1 MASPELLKK
10 RRNYTRN
17 VLQTRLTAIMRCN
30 LWRVTMSTR
39 AIIYLNKLTGGKSVK
54 ESRGI
59 QALRNAGYKL
69 TSPRLTIL
77 DILEQSGGHVTS
89 AELLLRVEQRDA
101 SIGRASVFRTLE
113 LMIKLGIVW
122 TSVQGGSTVH
132 YMLMPGGH
140 HHHIVCTNCDKL
152 IEFEDC
158 RLDTLISSLEHAYG
172 VQVEGH
178 LLELYGIC
186 QDCQNAK
193 QDGKHNHPDGD
204 TQPG

>member
-1 MASPELLKK
+1 M
-10 RRNYTRN
+10 
-17 VLQTRLTAIMRCN
+17 
-30 LWRVTMSTR
+30 
-39 AIIYLNKLTGGKSVK
+39 GGK
-54 ESRGI
+54 ESRSI

-69 TSPRLTIL
+69 TGPRLTIL
-77 DILEQSGGHVTS
+77 EILEQSGGHITS
-89 AELLLRVEQRDA
+89 AELLSRVEERNP

-140 HHHIVCTNCDKL
+140 HHHIICTNCDKL

-158 RLDTLISSLEHAYG
+158 RLGTLINSLEAEYG
-172 VQVEGH
+172 VQVDGH

-186 QDCQNAK
+186 QDCRDAK
-193 QDGKHNHPDGD
+193 QNHAEPDAD
-204 TQPG
+204 D